1 MTSQAPVLT
10 VLAVEPFE
18 RAFKNRMT
26 FRFGNIVSTGGRQA
40 VLRLLVRLADGRE
53 GWGYA
58 AESIGGKW
66 FDKRPELTDDQAA
79 DQLRR
84 SLAMAADLYVASKP
98 RTPFRFFA
106 DHYAE
111 HVAACSAKGLLPL
124 VASYGPA
131 LLDRA
136 ILDAVCRLEGVSFY
150 GAMQANLPGMEAHAI
165 IPDMAGFDFPR
176 FLAELKPAPSMAAR
190 HTVGMVDPLVASD
203 QAPADR
209 VNDGLPE
216 TLEEVVAAYG
226 QRYFKLKVGGDL
238 KADIERL
245 SKIASVLDRMT
256 EPYFATID
264 GNEQYATAEAAL
276 ELWHVIEATPA
287 LERLARS
294 TLFVEQPIA
303 RQMALSTSVEPF
315 TKAKPLIIDES
326 DGEIDSFPRARTL
339 GYDGVSSKACKGFYK
354 SVINRA
360 RCEKWNAEGTARR
373 YFMSAEDLTVHAGV
387 SLQQDL
393 ALVNYIGLTHVE
405 RNGHHFVDG
414 FCERPASEADA
425 FLAAH
430 SDLYHRH
437 HGKVRLRIE
446 QGMLRLAS
454 LDCVGFGHAPV
465 PDFAQLTSMPVP
477 RG

>member
-1 MTSQAPVLT
+1 MSETAPTLT
-10 VLAVEPFE
+10 VLAVEAFE
-18 RAFKNRMT
+18 REYRNRMT
-26 FRFGNIVSTGGRQA
+26 FRFGNITSTGGRQG
-40 VLRLLVRLADGRE
+40 VIRLRVRLADGRE

-66 FDKRPELTDDQAA
+66 FDKNPALSDQQAA

-84 SLAMAADLYVASKP
+84 SLGLAIAAYTASAP
-98 RTPFRFFA
+98 RTAFGFFA
-106 DHYAE
+106 DHYRE
-111 HVAACSAKGLLPL
+111 QIAACGRHGLLPL

-136 ILDAVCRLEGVSFY
+136 ILDALCRLYGISFY
-150 GAMQANLPGMEAHAI
+150 AAMQANLPGMLPHDI
-165 IPDMAGFDFPR
+165 IPDLAGFDFSR
-176 FLAELKPAPSMAAR
+176 FLAGLRPAASMAAR
-190 HTVGMVDPLVASD
+190 HTVGMVDPLVAAD
-203 QAPADR
+203 QQPADR

-216 TLEEVVAAYG
+216 TLEEVVATYG
-226 QRYFKLKVGGDL
+226 QRYFKLKVGGDIA
-238 KADIERL
+238 ADIARL
-245 SKIASVLDRMT
+245 SKIASVLDRMA

-276 ELWHVIEATPA
+276 ELWHAIEATPA
-287 LERLARS
+287 LQRLRSS
-294 TLFVEQPIA
+294 TLFVEQPIM
-303 RQMALSTSVEPF
+303 RQTALSTPVAAFSAV
-315 TKAKPLIIDES
+315 KPLIIDES
-326 DGEIDSFPRARTL
+326 DGEIDSFPRARAM
-339 GYDGVSSKACKGFYK
+339 GYDGVSSKVCKGFYK

-360 RCEKWNAEGTARR
+360 RCALWNAETGSQR

-393 ALVNYIGLTHVE
+393 ALVNLIGMTHVE

-430 SDLYHRH
+430 PDLYHRH

-446 QGMLRLAS
+446 NGMLALAS
-454 LDCVGFGHAPV
+454 LDCVGFGHGPV
-465 PDFAQLTSMPVP
+465 PDFTQLQPARFP
-477 RG
+477 G

>member
-1 MTSQAPVLT
+1 MTSQSPLLT

-18 RAFKNRMT
+18 RAYNNRMT
-26 FRFGNIVSTGGRQA
+26 FRFGNITSTGGRQS
-40 VLRLLVRLADGRE
+40 VVRLRVRLADGRE
-53 GWGYA
+53 GWGYSS
-58 AESIGGKW
+58 ESIGGKW
-66 FDKRPELTDDQAA
+66 FDKRPELSDQQAA

-84 SLAMAADLYVASKP
+84 SLAMAGDLYMASKP
-98 RTPFRFFA
+98 RTPFGFFA

-111 HVAACSAKGLLPL
+111 HVAACGAKGLLPL

-136 ILDAVCRLEGVSFY
+136 ILDAVCRLQGVSFY
-150 GAMQANLPGMEAHAI
+150 AAMQANLPGMQAHAI
-165 IPDMAGFDFPR
+165 IPDMAGFDFGK
-176 FLAELKPAPSMAAR
+176 FLASLKPATSMAAR
-190 HTVGMVDPLVASD
+190 HTVGMVDPLVAAD
-203 QAPADR
+203 QKPEDR

-216 TLEEVVAAYG
+216 TLEEVAATYG
-226 QRYFKLKVGGDL
+226 QHYFKLKVGGDL

-245 SKIASVLDRMT
+245 SKIASVLDRMA

-276 ELWHVIEATPA
+276 ELWHAIEATPA
-287 LERLARS
+287 LKRLAQS

-326 DGEIDSFPRARTL
+326 DGEIDSFPRARAL

-354 SVINRA
+354 SIINRA
-360 RCEKWNAEGTARR
+360 RCEKWNAEGTGRR

-425 FLAAH
+425 FLKAH
-430 SDLYHRH
+430 PDLYHRH

-446 QGMLRLAS
+446 QGMLQLDS
-454 LDCVGFGHAPV
+454 LDCIGFGHAPV
-465 PDFAQLTSMPVP
+465 PDFTQLTAMPVP
-477 RG
+477 A

>member
-1 MTSQAPVLT
+1 MTTQAPQLA

-18 RAFKNRMT
+18 RAYKNRMT
-26 FRFGNIVSTGGRQA
+26 FRFGNIISTGGRQA
-40 VLRLLVRLADGRE
+40 VIRLLVRLADGRE

-66 FDKRPELTDDQAA
+66 FDKRPELTDQQAA

-84 SLAMAADLYVASKP
+84 SLAMASDLYCASKP
-98 RTPFRFFA
+98 RTPFGFFA

-111 HVAACSAKGLLPL
+111 HVAACGARGLLPL

-136 ILDAVCRLEGVSFY
+136 ILDAVCRMEGVSFY
-150 GAMQANLPGMEAHAI
+150 AAMQANLPGMRPHAI
-165 IPDMAGFDFPR
+165 IPDMAGFDFAK
-176 FLAELKPAPSMAAR
+176 FLASLKPASQIAAR
-190 HTVGMVDPLVASD
+190 HTVGMVDPLVAADQTSD
-203 QAPADR
+203 AR

-245 SKIASVLDRMT
+245 SKIAGVLDKIA

-264 GNEQYATAEAAL
+264 GNEQYADAEAAL
-276 ELWHVIEATPA
+276 ELWLAIEAAPA

-303 RQMALSTSVEPF
+303 RQTALSTSVKPF
-315 TKAKPLIIDES
+315 AEVKPLIIDES
-326 DGEIDSFPRARTL
+326 DGEIDSFPRARAV

-354 SVINRA
+354 SIINRA
-360 RCEKWNAEGTARR
+360 RCETWNAEGDGRH

-393 ALVNYIGLTHVE
+393 ALVNYLGLTHVE

-430 SDLYHRH
+430 PDLYHRD
-437 HGKVRLRIE
+437 HGKVRLRIA
-446 QGMLRLAS
+446 QGMLHLSS
-454 LDCVGFGHAPV
+454 LDCVGFGHAPA
-465 PDFAQLTSMPVP
+465 PDFAQLTAMPVP
-477 RG
+477 GE